1 MGTRHRGCDPPML
14 NAGFN
19 LATADYR
26 RARREILLAAGV
38 VAVLVLLLIGQV
50 TAWVVVRRNARA
62 TGSRLAQMEADFR
75 RHQDGIRAIRAGV
88 PDEAVK
94 RYEAKV
100 VAFNTILEA
109 SAFSWTGLLVELE
122 RAQPPGIA
130 LSEIYPELTTGQ
142 VALRGTAH
150 TFGDLGRFL
159 HGLQERTA
167 LRDVYLMRQA
177 ERKTQAGGQEGLE
190 FAVTFVYEGRGR

>member
-1 MGTRHRGCDPPML
+1 ML
-14 NAGFN
+14 TAGFN
-19 LATADYR
+19 LATGDYR
-26 RARREILLAAGV
+26 KSRREVLLAAGV
-38 VAVLVLLLIGQV
+38 VAVLALLLLGQV
-50 TAWVVVRRNARA
+50 TAWVVVRRDARA

-75 RHQDGIRAIRAGV
+75 RHQDGIRAIRAGL
-88 PDEAVK
+88 PSEAVK

-100 VAFNTILEA
+100 AAFNTILEA

>member
-1 MGTRHRGCDPPML
+1 ML
-14 NAGFN
+14 TAGFN
-19 LATADYR
+19 LAAGDYR
-26 RARREILLAAGV
+26 RSRREVLLAAGV
-38 VAVLVLLLIGQV
+38 VAVLALFLLGQV
-50 TAWVVVRRNARA
+50 TDWVVVRRDVGVI
-62 TGSRLAQMEADFR
+62 GSRLAQMEADFR
-75 RHQDGIRAIRAGV
+75 RHQDGIRAIRAGL
-88 PDEAVK
+88 PGEAVK

-100 VAFNTILEA
+100 IAFNAILEA

-142 VALRGTAH
+142 VALRGTAR

-167 LRDVYLMRQA
+167 FRDVYLMRQA
-177 ERKTQAGGQEGLE
+177 EGKNQGGGQEGVE